1 MPARRSRNF
10 GKIVGRNIR
19 RLITAVRAARRI
31 NQTLNER
38 RSTMKLSDFKI
49 NIPEK
54 LVAQYPEKKR
64 DKSKLMVIDREKKSI
79 EEKIFS
85 DITDYFGPDDCLVI
99 NETKVFPARLIGT
112 KDKTEAKVEIFLLRQ
127 LENGLWEVL
136 VRPAR
141 KVRVGNRLSVGRDLA
156 CDVIDNTVSG
166 GRVVRFNF
174 NGDFFEIVEKLGQSP
189 LPPYVKRSPEP
200 LDKER
205 YQTVYANIRGAVAA
219 PTAGLH
225 FTKDLLKK
233 IANKGTRIVPV
244 VLHLGLGSFRPV
256 IVEDLSRHKM
266 DSEYFH
272 ISFETAQAINE
283 TMKKGGKVYAV
294 GTSVVRAL
302 ETEVTSEGWV
312 KPGKGWTDKFI
323 FPPYEFKIVDRL
335 ITNFHM
341 PCSTML
347 MLVCAFA
354 NRDIVF
360 KAYRKAVKE
369 KWRFF
374 SYGDAMLIL

>member
-1 MPARRSRNF
+1 
-10 GKIVGRNIR
+10 
-19 RLITAVRAARRI
+19 
-31 NQTLNER
+31 
-38 RSTMKLSDFKI
+38 MKLSDFKI

-54 LVAQYPEKKR
+54 LIAQYPEKKR
-64 DKSKLMVIDREKKSI
+64 DKSKLMVVDREQKTI
-79 EEKIFS
+79 DEKIFS
-85 DITDYFGPDDCLVI
+85 DIVDYFGPDDCLVI

-200 LDKER
+200 MDKER
-205 YQTVYANIRGAVAA
+205 YQTVYANVRGAVAA

-225 FTKDLLKK
+225 FTKELLKK
-233 IANKGTRIVPV
+233 ISNKGTRIVPI

-266 DSEYFH
+266 DSEYFE
-272 ISFETAQAINE
+272 ISPPTAQAINE

-312 KPGKGWTDKFI
+312 KPGRGWTDKFI

-354 NRDIVF
+354 NRDLIF

-374 SYGDAMLIL
+374 SYGDAMLII